1 MCDVCVSVVSKTTF
15 VVVAVAEP
23 CRKVYALQMELPEAY
38 RSAVQ
43 LLPLWA
49 LVSLGLY
56 SLAVIGWS
64 LAHFPTCPKDAKILQ
79 REMKEAQSE
88 LCARGILG
96 ADEFDEKR

>member
-1 MCDVCVSVVSKTTF
+1 MCVSVVSKTTF